1 MLLYAATHCH
11 APAYSAIP
19 TTQVPRPPST
29 PSKRS
34 LSYKSCTRQQKKLL
48 SKTDSAI
55 ELVSEKE
62 GSLIFLP
69 VSKDQI
75 SSFEICLFSIT
86 IFFTRQLNLPSYS
99 ISCIKSKLFSLS
111 TMSTMSNCLG
121 TKATTRFLSE
131 TTFQQQR
138 TAKNRKVLSS
148 GESLHPV
155 FFLPSFL
162 LSFSLHA

>member
-1 MLLYAATHCH
+1 MK
-11 APAYSAIP
+11 
-19 TTQVPRPPST
+19 
-29 PSKRS
+29 KRVRYFFYQS
-34 LSYKSCTRQQKKLL
+34 LKTR
-48 SKTDSAI
+48 
-55 ELVSEKE
+55 
-62 GSLIFLP
+62 FN
-69 VSKDQI
+69 
-75 SSFEICLFSIT
+75 SSFEISLFSIT

-148 GESLHPV
+148 GESLFSFCLP
-155 FFLPSFL
+155 FFFPSPFMPHL
-162 LSFSLHA
+162 YPQIFDSCSQPISKQTWDSCKE